1 MKHPGMRDIGDVAAK
16 LFPRFSRTAR
26 EVTSAMLIIN
36 SVLTMGY
43 HIFTGGKSECLFVIA
58 LTATLSPAHGRSRLA
73 AAGPEAPARRNATRS
88 PLTPV
93 FSTLADGRVCTVV
106 WQVITM
112 AASILFSLP
121 RRLDHASV
129 IGTSSV
135 ITMSITILLSLIFA
149 GIQDHP
155 YRGYGGPD
163 GLTEYPG
170 LGPVKTHGGFP
181 NPDLSFVDGF
191 NAVLK

>member
-1 MKHPGMRDIGDVAAK
+1 M
-16 LFPRFSRTAR
+16 
-26 EVTSAMLIIN
+26 
-36 SVLTMGY
+36 
-43 HIFTGGKSECLFVIA
+43 
-58 LTATLSPAHGRSRLA
+58 
-73 AAGPEAPARRNATRS
+73 
-88 PLTPV
+88 
-93 FSTLADGRVCTVV
+93 CTVV

-121 RRLDHASV
+121 RRLDHASL

-135 ITMSITILLSLIFA
+135 IIMSLTILLSLIFA

-170 LGPVKTHGGFP
+170 LGPVKTHAGFP
-181 NPDLSFVDGF
+181 NPNLGFIDGF